1 MKKSLLL
8 AICFLVL
15 ADICPARNVL
25 TVRKLSSKEQLE
37 YLAQFAKIKFR
48 NDSMFIFNTA
58 NEIISQNALVN
69 VQVMIFNEDEEEP
82 VPSSIDDVT
91 TDALR
96 LSVFPNPA
104 TYSIRVENYEALQN
118 ISVYSLT
125 GEPVVVES
133 TIDDTRATVNV
144 SSLEAGTYIMLINQ
158 TAVKFIKQ

>member
-8 AICFLVL
+8 AICFLFL
-15 ADICPARNVL
+15 AEICPARNVL

-58 NEIISQNALVN
+58 NEVISQNALEN
-69 VQVMIFNEDEEEP
+69 VQVLVFNEDEEEP
-82 VPSSIDDVT
+82 VPSSIDDIS
-91 TDALR
+91 TDAFR

-104 TYSIRVENYEALQN
+104 TYSIRVENYESLKN
-118 ISVYSLT
+118 IAVYSLT
-125 GEPVVVES
+125 GEQVAVES
-133 TIDDTRATVNV
+133 VIDDIRATINV
-144 SSLEAGTYIMLINQ
+144 SALETGTYILLINQ